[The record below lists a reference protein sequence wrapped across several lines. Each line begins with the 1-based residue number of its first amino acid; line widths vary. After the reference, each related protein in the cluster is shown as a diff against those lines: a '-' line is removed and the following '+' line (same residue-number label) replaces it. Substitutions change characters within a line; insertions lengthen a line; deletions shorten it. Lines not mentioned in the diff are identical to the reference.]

1 MSLTTYLNMID
12 LDQILNYA
20 GEKGASDTHLSP
32 GRAVFFRISGRISS
46 VGDIIS
52 KAETLKKG
60 YTTVPYELQVLCN
73 YLKEIKKIGYSA
85 MSQSGSRAETHL
97 RNYIA
102 KQLIQFF

>member
-52 KAETLKKG
+52 KAEID
-60 YTTVPYELQVLCN
+60 ELLMHILNGKQQAKLEEMRDVDFVHSSN
-73 YLKEIKKIGYSA
+73 
-85 MSQSGSRAETHL
+85 Q
-97 RNYIA
+97 RNSLTIPD
-102 KQLIQFF
+102 K